1 MATPSNSGATMVSSS
16 TTIRTRASGS
26 TIFGSLKNVPNILE
40 FINVDL
46 GIQNWVS

>member
-1 MATPSNSGATMVSSS
+1 MATASNSGAMMVSSS
-16 TTIRTRASGS
+16 TITRIASGS
-26 TIFGSLKNVPNILE
+26 TIFGLLKNVPNILE